1 MKKISKQQET
11 LSPEPLWV
19 VFEFR
24 GQQNWRKK
32 KQNTEYTPNHNPS
45 REVAQTLVSTSS
57 EWGLDREA
65 WATCLG

>member
-32 KQNTEYTPNHNPS
+32 ENPQNMCLTATPS
-45 REVAQTLVSTSS
+45 GDVAQILAIATN

-65 WATCLG
+65 RVACIG

>member
-32 KQNTEYTPNHNPS
+32 QQNTEYTPNHNPS